1 MQNPTRILILL
12 AAVNF
17 TNILDFMVMMPLG
30 PQLKRVF
37 DLNPGEWSLVI
48 ASYTFAA
55 FVSGFA
61 SIFFIDR
68 FDRKKFLLF
77 NYSFFLLGTLFCAMA
92 NSYEMLLF
100 GRIFA
105 GLFGGTIGSVV
116 LAIVGDI
123 VPPEKRATAMG
134 IVMGGFSAAA
144 ALGVPF
150 GIYFGTMFNWHVPF
164 YAILGIGLII
174 VTLLIIY
181 IPPIQSHVA
190 VKEERISGWKNIKDS
205 FTDKN
210 QFLALIFMVVMLFGQ
225 FSIIPFLSPYMVA
238 NIGFSEYDLM
248 YIYLFGGLISVVS
261 SAIIGR
267 LADKHGKIKVF
278 TILLFI
284 SLIPIF
290 IITNLVVIPIWQVI
304 IITTSFFIFAGG
316 RMIPGTAIV
325 ISTANP
331 KSRGAFMS
339 IRSSIQ
345 QLGSGIAAYIAG
357 NIIVEG
363 VDGKYV
369 NYNYVGYIAIAT
381 SLISL
386 WLIRKIETKY

>member
-1 MQNPTRILILL
+1 MRILILL

-37 DLNPGEWSLVI
+37 HLNPTEWSLII

-55 FVSGFA
+55 FVAGFA

-68 FDRKKFLLF
+68 FDRKKFLIF
-77 NYSFFLLGTLFCAMA
+77 NYIFFLIGTLFCAIA
-92 NSYEMLLF
+92 NSYEMLIF
-100 GRIFA
+100 GRVFA

-116 LAIVGDI
+116 LAMVGDV

-144 ALGVPF
+144 ALGVPV
-150 GIYFGTMFNWHVPF
+150 GIYLGTYFSWHIPF
-164 YAILGIGLII
+164 YAIVGVGLII
-174 VTLLIIY
+174 TVLLYLY
-181 IPPIQSHVA
+181 IPSIKSHIA
-190 VKEERISGWKNIKDS
+190 TKSERISGWKNIKDS
-205 FTDKN
+205 FTDRN

-238 NIGFSEYDLM
+238 NVGFEEQELM
-248 YIYLFGGLISVVS
+248 YIYLFGGFVSIAS
-261 SAIIGR
+261 SAIIGK
-267 LADKHGKIKVF
+267 LADKHGKTKVF
-278 TILLFI
+278 TYLLFI

-290 IITNLVVIPIWQVI
+290 IITNLVEIPIWQVI
-304 IITTSFFIFAGG
+304 LITTSFFIFAGG

-325 ISTANP
+325 LATAHP

-345 QLGSGIAAYIAG
+345 QLGAGFAAFIAG
-357 NIIVEG
+357 NIITENSTG
-363 VDGKYV
+363 QFEH
-369 NYNYVGYIAIAT
+369 YNYVGYIAIAT